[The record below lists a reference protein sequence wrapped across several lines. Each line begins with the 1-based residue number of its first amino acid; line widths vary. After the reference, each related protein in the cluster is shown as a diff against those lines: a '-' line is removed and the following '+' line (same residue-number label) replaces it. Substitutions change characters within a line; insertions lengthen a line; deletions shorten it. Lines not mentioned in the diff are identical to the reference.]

1 MKVQKCG
8 CVKGYVR
15 SGDDF
20 DLTAYKC
27 TKCDGKGVQED
38 KEMKNAKILSH
49 NDYCE
54 CDVCDKIGE
63 CVAIETFG
71 EDYLVICKNCL
82 EDIIKK
88 M

>member
-1 MKVQKCG
+1 
-8 CVKGYVR
+8 
-15 SGDDF
+15 
-20 DLTAYKC
+20 
-27 TKCDGKGVQED
+27 
-38 KEMKNAKILSH
+38 MKNAKILSY
-49 NDYCE
+49 NDYVK
-54 CDVCDKIGE
+54 CDICNKTVE